1 MVFLVLGTM
10 IALGG
15 LFIFLWYRTVVS
27 LPARQQPLFIY
38 PGVFKWGLPLL
49 SLILFTTGIYLV
61 AALSPWLAVGEAVL
75 AVLLILASQKFD
87 RYSANIRI
95 IHERYQSIRS
105 ANPGMEEL
113 EILYHTARWRYP
125 GWSHDRI
132 VELVSGKAIQDLILL
147 IMISENKI
155 NPISDWELYRSL
167 KMKVARVAGTLAE
180 VAR

>member
-1 MVFLVLGTM
+1 MFLILGTM

-27 LPARQQPLFIY
+27 LPVRQQPLFIH
-38 PGVFKWGLPLL
+38 PRMFKWGIPLI
-49 SLILFTTGIYLV
+49 SLVLLAIGFYLV
-61 AALSPWLAVGEAVL
+61 AVFRPWLAAGEAVI
-75 AVLLILASQKFD
+75 AVSLILASQKFD

-167 KMKVARVAGTLAE
+167 KIKVARVAGTLAE